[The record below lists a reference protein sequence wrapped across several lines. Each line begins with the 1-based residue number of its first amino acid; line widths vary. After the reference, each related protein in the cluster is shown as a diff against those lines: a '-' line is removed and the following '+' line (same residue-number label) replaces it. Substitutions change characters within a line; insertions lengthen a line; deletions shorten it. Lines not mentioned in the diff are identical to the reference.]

1 MREKDVQNSLILHA
15 SKVGTTLFC
24 NNVGMYRDE
33 RGNVIRFGLCKGS
46 SDLIGWTPIT
56 ITEDMVGSKVA
67 VFTAV
72 EVKLNKCGKYKATE
86 SQKLFISAVL
96 KNGGY
101 AGVADC
107 NEDFEKIV
115 NKVLE

>member
-1 MREKDVQNSLILHA
+1 MTEKDVERKIILYA
-15 SKVGTTLFC
+15 SQCGCTLFK
-24 NNVGMYRDE
+24 NEMGVGKSVS
-33 RGNVIRFGLCKGS
+33 GNTIKYGLCNGS

-72 EVKLNKCGKYKATE
+72 EVKLNKHGKYKATE

-115 NKVLE
+115 NKVLD